1 MGHFPNDKNLSQT
14 LIPSQELS
22 IVLSRLDPVQQ
33 PCAYKC
39 GLWSSDCLGSKSWL
53 CHLQAEIM
61 LVKHSSSVW
70 HIRGV
75 CQMSDIS
82 IITAFQLGF
91 LVHISLY
98 FLTIAQILGFFKLM
112 LFPFLECRFFF
123 DWKFHFFFFLTSSSN
138 LPSWWHLHPP
148 GFSKFLFSPLCF
160 YRPWAFNPLSPY
172 YLPLL
177 SPKVSSTMP
186 GILLSHQKLF
196 AKWIY
201 KMLSRHLCSFLPPLS
216 PSCPPIDSSLSF
228 SPPAYPQPLQAN
240 L

>member
-123 DWKFHFFFFLTSSSN
+123 DWKFHFFFFFFLRPAQIYPLGDTFTHLASANSCFLLCASTD
-138 LPSWWHLHPP
+138 LELSILYLHITCPSCLQ
-148 GFSKFLFSPLCF
+148 KFLAQCL
-160 YRPWAFNPLSPY
+160 
-172 YLPLL
+172 
-177 SPKVSSTMP
+177 
-186 GILLSHQKLF
+186 
-196 AKWIY
+196 
-201 KMLSRHLCSFLPPLS
+201 
-216 PSCPPIDSSLSF
+216 
-228 SPPAYPQPLQAN
+228 AYC
-240 L
+240 

>member
-22 IVLSRLDPVQQ
+22 IELGCLDPVQQ

-98 FLTIAQILGFFKLM
+98 FLTIAQTLGFFKLM

-123 DWKFHFFFFLTSSSN
+123 GWKFLFFFFYVQLKFTLLVTPSPTWLQQILVFSSV
-138 LPSWWHLHPP
+138 
-148 GFSKFLFSPLCF
+148 
-160 YRPWAFNPLSPY
+160 
-172 YLPLL
+172 LL
-177 SPKVSSTMP
+177 QT
-186 GILLSHQKLF
+186 
-196 AKWIY
+196 
-201 KMLSRHLCSFLPPLS
+201 
-216 PSCPPIDSSLSF
+216 LSF
-228 SPPAYPQPLQAN
+228 QSSISILPAPPVSKSF
-240 L
+240 